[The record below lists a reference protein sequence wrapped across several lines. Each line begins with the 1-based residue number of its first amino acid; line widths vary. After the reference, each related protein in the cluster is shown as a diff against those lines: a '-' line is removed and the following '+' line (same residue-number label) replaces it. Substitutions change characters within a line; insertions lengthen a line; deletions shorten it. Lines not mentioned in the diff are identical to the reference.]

1 MSRWGAQ
8 KQKQTVC
15 GVNHQLGKLTVSLAG
30 QRGDTQVEVSF
41 FKPSESIWY
50 FRAL

>member
-30 QRGDTQVEVSF
+30 QRGA
-41 FKPSESIWY
+41 SESE
-50 FRAL
+50 FLQTK